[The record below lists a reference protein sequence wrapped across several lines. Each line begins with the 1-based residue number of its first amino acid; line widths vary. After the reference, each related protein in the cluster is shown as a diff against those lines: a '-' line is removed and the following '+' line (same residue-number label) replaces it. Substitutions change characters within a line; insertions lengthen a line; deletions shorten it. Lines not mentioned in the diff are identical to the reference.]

1 MQKRML
7 IYFCFMISYSGALL
21 HSFIPHHH
29 HVTVKEATNHHHHG
43 HEKTHSHEDGKGKED
58 KHDSE
63 PYFLT
68 HAVNEDVLV
77 NHPNSEK
84 VVKVA
89 KVIFAPSLSEIANSY
104 YLFENVVFHPP
115 QNDLL
120 RSRLVHFPFSL
131 RGPPFIA

>member
-1 MQKRML
+1 ML
-7 IYFCFMISYSGALL
+7 IYFCFMISYSGVLL

-29 HVTVKEATNHHHHG
+29 HVTVKEATNHHHHD
-43 HEKTHSHEDGKGKED
+43 HAKTHSHEDDKDKED
-58 KHDSE
+58 KQDSE

-68 HAVNEDVLV
+68 HAVNADVLV

>member
-1 MQKRML
+1 ML
-7 IYFCFMISYSGALL
+7 IYFCFIISYSGALL

-29 HVTVKEATNHHHHG
+29 HVTVKEATNHHHHD
-43 HEKTHSHEDGKGKED
+43 HAKTHSHEDDKDKED
-58 KHDSE
+58 KQDSE

-68 HAVNEDVLV
+68 HAVNADVLV